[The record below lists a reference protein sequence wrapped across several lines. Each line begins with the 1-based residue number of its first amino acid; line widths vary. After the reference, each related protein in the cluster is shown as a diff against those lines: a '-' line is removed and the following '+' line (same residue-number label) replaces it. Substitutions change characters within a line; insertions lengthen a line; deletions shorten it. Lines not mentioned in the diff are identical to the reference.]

1 MIAVYLHIPYCRT
14 ICPYCDFVKERA
26 PGSVPRPFVDAIL
39 REIAAYAGPRDACS
53 VFFGGGTPSLLDPR
67 DLAAVLDALRGAFR
81 LDGAEI
87 TLEANP
93 DDVTPQRAA
102 QWRALGVNRVSLGVQ
117 SFDDAC
123 LRHLGRRHGAEQ
135 ARAACAAVAAAF
147 DTWNLDLIFGAP
159 PIAAWP
165 ATLAQARALDPPHI
179 AAYGLTYEAGTPF
192 ERRRAEAVDDDTAL
206 ALYQQ
211 LEAALADYD
220 HYEISNFAKPGHAS
234 RHNLV
239 YWENGPYAGFGTG
252 AYSFLEGRRARNHA
266 DNDAYLRDPG
276 GKCEALALE
285 PAEIRVETVIQH
297 LRLRAGL
304 PRARYHAR
312 FGQDV
317 LDDFGPPLRALEAR
331 GLVEI
336 GPDAVRPTREGFHLN
351 NEIGLALVD

>member
-26 PGSVPRPFVDAIL
+26 PGTVPRPFIDALL
-39 REIAAYAGPRDACS
+39 REIAAHPGPRAARS

-67 DLAAVLDALRGAFR
+67 DLEAVLGALHAAFE

-93 DDVTPQRAA
+93 DDVTPALMA
-102 QWRALGVNRVSLGVQ
+102 SWRALGVNRVSLGVQ

-123 LRHLGRRHGAEQ
+123 LRHLGRRHGAAQ
-135 ARAACAAVAAAF
+135 ARRACETVAAHF

-165 ATLAQARALDPPHI
+165 DTLAQARALDPPHI

-192 ERRRAEAVDDDTAL
+192 ERRRHEAVDEDTAL

-211 LEAALADYD
+211 LEDALADYD
-220 HYEISNFAKPGHAS
+220 HYEISNFALPGHAS

-239 YWENGPYAGFGTG
+239 YWENGEYAGFGTG
-252 AYSFLEGRRARNHA
+252 AYSFLDGRRARNHA
-266 DNDAYLRDPG
+266 NTDAYLRDPG
-276 GKCEALALE
+276 GKCESLALDVRE
-285 PAEIRVETVIQH
+285 VRVETVIQY
-297 LRLRAGL
+297 LRLREGM
-304 PRARYHAR
+304 PRAAYAAR
-312 FGQDV
+312 FGHDV
-317 LDDFGPPLRALEAR
+317 LDDFGAQVAALAAR
-331 GLVEI
+331 GLVEVD
-336 GPDAVRPTREGFHLN
+336 PSRLRPTREGFYLN
-351 NEIGLALVD
+351 NEIGLALVG